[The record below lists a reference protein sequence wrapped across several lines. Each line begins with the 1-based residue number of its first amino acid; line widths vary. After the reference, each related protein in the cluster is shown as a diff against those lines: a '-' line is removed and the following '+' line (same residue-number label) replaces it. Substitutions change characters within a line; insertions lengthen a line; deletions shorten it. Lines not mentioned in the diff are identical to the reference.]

1 MIQISII
8 LSLVSSNLIACLAM
22 HCNVCSAHVLIT
34 KAKRSDWNGL
44 WNLLDDYPGIINVQP
59 LGDKAD
65 EGTARWPALHQALFV
80 ILFGVELCILF
91 LHPS

>member
-34 KAKRSDWNGL
+34 KAKRCHWDGL
-44 WNLLDDYPGIINVQP
+44 WDLLIDYPGIINVQP
-59 LGDKAD
+59 LGNKGDQ
-65 EGTARWPALHQALFV
+65 GTARWPALHQALFV

>member
-34 KAKRSDWNGL
+34 KAKRWYWDGL
-44 WNLLDDYPGIINVQP
+44 WDLVIDYPGIINVQP
-59 LGDKAD
+59 LGNKGDQ
-65 EGTARWPALHQALFV
+65 GTARWPALHQALFV
-80 ILFGVELCILF
+80 ILLGVELCILF